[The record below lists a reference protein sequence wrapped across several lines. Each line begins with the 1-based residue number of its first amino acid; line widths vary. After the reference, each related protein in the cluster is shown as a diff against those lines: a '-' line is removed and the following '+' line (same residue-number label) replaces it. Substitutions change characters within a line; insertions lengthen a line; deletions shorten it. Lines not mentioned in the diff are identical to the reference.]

1 LTARGRAVL
10 AVAGVVTVAF
20 NMRTAIA
27 SVPPLL
33 DDLGLGAAGQSLLVT
48 IPILC
53 FALGALAGPRL
64 RAWLGEE
71 RAIFAVLAAM
81 LAGVALRGAW
91 PDAALLPGT
100 ILAGL
105 GIAGLNVLLP
115 SLVKRRFRD
124 HVGPLTAAYTTTLS
138 IGAGVAASVTVPVLD
153 GAGGA
158 PGPALALWALPALLG
173 LVVWVPQLRLAG
185 GTVRGPAVRRGDARA
200 IWRQPLAWLVMLF
213 MGLQSITFYGP
224 LSWLPAILRDH
235 GVDPTHAGVLL
246 GVMTTI
252 SMVGS
257 TISPVV
263 AVRSRDQRAVTA
275 VSVAIVGAGLL
286 GLLLA
291 PASAPL
297 LWALLLGLGQGAC
310 FGLALLLIVLR
321 AADEE
326 AAAQLSSMA
335 QAGGYVVA
343 AAGPL
348 AMGLL
353 HAVTG
358 GWTAPLLF
366 LLAATAGQLVA
377 GLGASRDRLVRHERA
392 MA

>member
-1 LTARGRAVL
+1 LSARGRAVL
-10 AVAGVVTVAF
+10 AVAGIVAVAF

-27 SVPPLL
+27 GIPPLL

-48 IPILC
+48 IPVLC
-53 FALGALAGPRL
+53 FAVGALAGPRL
-64 RAWLGEE
+64 RARLGEE
-71 RAIFAVLAAM
+71 RAIFAVLVASV
-81 LAGVALRGAW
+81 AGIVLRAAW

-100 ILAGL
+100 VVAGL

-115 SLVKRRFRD
+115 SLIKRRFRD

-138 IGAGVAASVTVPVLD
+138 IGGGVAAAVTVPVLD
-153 GAGGA
+153 AADGA
-158 PGPALALWALPALLG
+158 PGIALGIWALPALAA
-173 LVVWVPQLRLAG
+173 LVVWLPQLRLAG

-200 IWRQPLAWLVMLF
+200 MWGQPLAWLVMLF
-213 MGLQSITFYGP
+213 MGLQSVTFYGP
-224 LSWLPAILRDH
+224 LSWLPAILRDN
-235 GVDPTHAGVLL
+235 GVDATEAGVLL
-246 GVMTTI
+246 GVMTMI

-263 AVRSRDQRAVTA
+263 AVRRPDQRGVVAA
-275 VSVAIVGAGLL
+275 SVAISAVGLL

-297 LWALLLGLGQGAC
+297 LWAVLLGLGQGAC

-321 AADEE
+321 AADGE
-326 AAAQLSSMA
+326 AAARLSSMA

-353 HAVTG
+353 HALTG
-358 GWTAPLLF
+358 SWTAPLLF
-366 LLAATAGQLVA
+366 LLAACAAQLVA
-377 GLGASRDRLVRHERA
+377 GLGAARDRLVRHEHA
-392 MA
+392 MS